1 MVRKAKKIYLKVDT
15 SPREEP
21 WVTPSRRRTKH
32 SYGQSRCRRKSAT
45 CSRRPAGPAVFAGS
59 CRRTSS
65 GSSATLAG
73 HHSRGVAQAR
83 WCHSGD
89 GGCRRRAHQPG
100 ADSNANTLHVIAGRQ
115 RPPSPLAAYAACAT
129 RPSELAQGWR
139 KKYASHLG
147 APTPARTART
157 APILLR
163 SWRTVGALL
172 LKRHPDDFGPGVKAS
187 Q

>member
-1 MVRKAKKIYLKVDT
+1 MGNPEQKADEAFLRSVT
-15 SPREEP
+15 VPEEERHLFTTAR
-21 WVTPSRRRTKH
+21 W
-32 SYGQSRCRRKSAT
+32 
-45 CSRRPAGPAVFAGS
+45 AGVFAGS

-65 GSSATLAG
+65 GSSVTLAG

-100 ADSNANTLHVIAGRQ
+100 ADSNADTLHVIAGRQ
-115 RPPSPLAAYAACAT
+115 RPPSPLAAYTACAT

-139 KKYASHLG
+139 KS
-147 APTPARTART
+147 TPATSVRLHPRELR
-157 APILLR
+157 APR
-163 SWRTVGALL
+163 HPFSEVGALL
-172 LKRHPDDFGPGVKAS
+172 LKRHPDDFGPGVKVS